1 MDQQKRTLLA
11 IGLMLGLTLV
21 YTTFLVP
28 QTPPGGAGLAD
39 GGVASVD
46 GGTAESAVVVAP
58 PTPTPAADADGGAQV
73 AAAPEKQLEKVVKE
87 ISHPEMKVE
96 LSSDGAGLSSALLLG
111 AREREQQHVSLA
123 EGYQKLFGK
132 KFPPPPQMN
141 MVRPAP
147 GKPLP
152 FALSIEGAAGLP
164 DSLRYEVAEVSDS
177 PSGGERG
184 SPSGGERGSPSGGE
198 RGSPSGGERGVEQ
211 VKFVGHFGPWE
222 VEKLF
227 SFKGGEYELKL
238 DVSVKNTGATPL
250 SGELTLHNAR
260 AIDPAHEE
268 APSFFGS
275 IGNQASL
282 VCQVGDKLNRKLPT
296 EDAEKAH
303 EEFPGPQAFAG
314 IDQQY
319 FFSALYLMGGSR
331 EGKCKVLASH
341 TVREVNLAFPLAVAP
356 GETVKLAFGGYIG
369 PKDLERLKKVGSEG
383 GVSPRL
389 DRSVDFGWWAAIC
402 QVLLWFMRLCHTWTG
417 NWGFSIIIL
426 TCTAKILL
434 LPLTHK
440 AMVSAENMK
449 KLQPKMEE
457 IRKKYADDKE
467 KMNMETMKLY
477 QTEKVNPLGG
487 CLPLLLQLPIWAA
500 LFTTLRT
507 SYDLYGMPFIGPVWT
522 DLTLKDPTF
531 ILPLALGVTMF
542 ITQKLQPQ
550 MMDPAQAKM
559 FLYFMPVF
567 FTVIMLSYP
576 AGLSLYIF
584 TNNLLS
590 IAQQYALRRY
600 LKAKGL
606 TAPDL
611 PKKPEPAKR

>member
-21 YTTFLVP
+21 YTSFLAP
-28 QTPPGGAGLAD
+28 QPPPGPGLGMD
-39 GGVASVD
+39 GGVALAADAGIAVP
-46 GGTAESAVVVAP
+46 AVVVGP
-58 PTPTPAADADGGAQV
+58 PAVEAADGGAAAGAEGGPAV
-73 AAAPEKQLEKVVKE
+73 AAAELPRVVKE
-87 ISHPEMKVE
+87 LLRPEVKLEV
-96 LSSDGAGLSSALLLG
+96 SSDGAGLTSAVLLG
-111 AREREQQHVSLA
+111 DREREQVPVGLVP
-123 EGYQKLFGK
+123 GLQKLLGK
-132 KFPPPPQMN
+132 KLPPPPQMN
-141 MVRPAP
+141 MVVPVP
-147 GKPLP
+147 GQPLP
-152 FALSIEGAAGLP
+152 FAVSMGGAAPLSP
-164 DSLRYEVAEVSDS
+164 SLRYEVAETTADTV
-177 PSGGERG
+177 R
-184 SPSGGERGSPSGGE
+184 
-198 RGSPSGGERGVEQ
+198 
-211 VKFVGHFGPWE
+211 FVGRQGPWE
-222 VEKLF
+222 VEKTF
-227 SFKGGEYELKL
+227 HFGPRAYEFKL
-238 DVSVKNTGATPL
+238 DVALKNAGPAPL
-250 SGELTLHNAR
+250 QGDFVVHNGR
-260 AIDPAHEE
+260 AIDPQREE

-282 VCQVGDKLNRKLPT
+282 VCQAGEDLHRKLPGDADKVH
-296 EDAEKAH
+296 EDFAGAV
-303 EEFPGPQAFAG
+303 AFAG

-319 FFSALYLMGGSR
+319 FFSAVYPAAGAR
-331 EGKCKVLASH
+331 EGKCKTVASP
-341 TVREVNLAFPLAVAP
+341 TARVVDVVTPLTVAP
-356 GETVKLAFGGYIG
+356 NETLKLSFGGFLG
-369 PKDLERLKKVGSEG
+369 PKDLELLEKAGSADGAG
-383 GVSPRL
+383 GPAIAAVSPKL

-402 QVLLWFMRLCHTWTG
+402 QLLLKLMKFFYAWTG
-417 NWGFSIIIL
+417 NWGVSIILL
-426 TCTAKILL
+426 TVTAKLVL

-467 KMNMETMKLY
+467 KMNLETMKLY

-507 SYDLYGMPFIGPVWT
+507 SYELYGAPFIGPVWT
-522 DLTLKDPTF
+522 DMTMKDPTY

-567 FTVIMLSYP
+567 FTVIMLQYP

-590 IAQQYALRRY
+590 IAQQFALRRY
-600 LKAKGL
+600 LKARGL
-606 TAPDL
+606 AAPEPPKNPEP
-611 PKKPEPAKR
+611 PKKAEPAKR